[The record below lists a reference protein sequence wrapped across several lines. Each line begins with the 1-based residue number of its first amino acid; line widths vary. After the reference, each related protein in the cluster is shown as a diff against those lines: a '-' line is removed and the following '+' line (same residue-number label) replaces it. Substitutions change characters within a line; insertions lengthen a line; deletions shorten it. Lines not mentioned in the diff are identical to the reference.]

1 MTKIEIFRKNQS
13 IVGYKANGHSGYA
26 EEGSDII
33 CASIS
38 TALQMVLAGIQEKL
52 NLNPIVKIDD
62 GFLDV
67 SLRNI
72 EKSKFNEIDILTE
85 TMFIFLKE
93 LTQQYPKYIKLVEKE
108 DK

>member
-13 IVGYKANGHSGYA
+13 IVGYKASGHSGYA

-33 CASIS
+33 CSSIS

-93 LTQQYPKYIKLVEKE
+93 LTKRYPKYIKLVEKE

>member
-13 IVGYKANGHSGYA
+13 IVGYKASGHSGYA

-38 TALQMVLAGIQEKL
+38 TALQRVLAGIHEKL

-93 LTQQYPKYIKLVEKE
+93 LTKQYPKYIKLVEKE

>member
-26 EEGSDII
+26 EEGSDRI

>member
-1 MTKIEIFRKNQS
+1 MCFYLNSFT
-13 IVGYKANGHSGYA
+13 NGFSRY
-26 EEGSDII
+26 
-33 CASIS
+33 
-38 TALQMVLAGIQEKL
+38 QEKL

-93 LTQQYPKYIKLVEKE
+93 LTRQYPKYIKLVEKE